1 MAIADMPEPVVIGPA
16 TLLQGDCLA
25 VMPTL
30 PDNSVHCCVTS
41 PPYFGL
47 RDYGHPDQIGL
58 EDSPDAYVT
67 KMVGV
72 FREVRRILRDDG
84 VLFLNVGDSYA
95 HRSTII
101 PQRYKIRDDVTYAE
115 KCHVAMEMFGMR
127 IDGDGTPGEG
137 VMQEV
142 LPEGS
147 EGSPIC
153 GKPGM
158 ARHRVKVE
166 LSTQQGNATCLNA
179 REAEAIKVDSNR
191 DAGREV
197 RLLWGSNAGV
207 LNGGSHQ
214 RRRCGTQEE
223 SNGKESSQQHEDLQ
237 GHHEP
242 GISEGQVPRSVLQ
255 LQLLNRVLGI
265 LSSHTYAANEIPNSV
280 RFAFAPIVAYKPKD
294 LIGIP
299 WMLAFA
305 LRADGWY
312 LRQDIIWAKPNPM
325 PESVTDRCTKS
336 HEYVFLLTKSAQYFW
351 DSDAMKEKS
360 NYPEGPGNLTHK
372 YQNADIYGAGNPQK
386 NLTKIGARETRNR
399 RSVWSIAS
407 QPYDGAHFAV
417 MPKKL
422 VEPCI
427 LAGCPVGGTVLDPF
441 NGAATVGI
449 VALEHGRQY
458 LGIELNPEYVRLSVG
473 RLTDATRQGQLF
485 SLPPIPRPAP
495 SPQQTTPF
503 GAPA

>member
-1 MAIADMPEPVVIGPA
+1 MLEPIIIGNA

-25 VMPTL
+25 VLATL

-67 KMVGV
+67 KMVSV
-72 FREVRRILRDDG
+72 FREVRRVLRDDG
-84 VLFLNVGDSYA
+84 TCWINIGDSYA
-95 HRSTII
+95 
-101 PQRYKIRDDVTYAE
+101 
-115 KCHVAMEMFGMR
+115 
-127 IDGDGTPGEG
+127 
-137 VMQEV
+137 
-142 LPEGS
+142 
-147 EGSPIC
+147 
-153 GKPGM
+153 
-158 ARHRVKVE
+158 
-166 LSTQQGNATCLNA
+166 
-179 REAEAIKVDSNR
+179 
-191 DAGREV
+191 
-197 RLLWGSNAGV
+197 
-207 LNGGSHQ
+207 NGGRKTRDQDDKLEH
-214 RRRCGTQEE
+214 RGMDCRP
-223 SNGKESSQQHEDLQ
+223 DD
-237 GHHEP
+237 P
-242 GISEGQVPRSVLQ
+242 AGI
-255 LQLLNRVLGI
+255 
-265 LSSHTYAANEIPNSV
+265 
-280 RFAFAPIVAYKPKD
+280 KPKD

-299 WMLAFA
+299 WLLAFA

-312 LRQDIIWAKPNPM
+312 LRQDIIWAKLNPM
-325 PESVTDRCTKS
+325 PESVTDRCTKA
-336 HEYVFLLTKSAQYFW
+336 HEYVFLLTKSPRYFW
-351 DSDAMKEKS
+351 DVTAMQEAGIKGAAGSLFYAGKTADHQLGRASTKPRKQNSTNDSFVPGASEHSGLHRIGSDRE
-360 NYPEGPGNLTHK
+360 P
-372 YQNADIYGAGNPQK
+372 
-386 NLTKIGARETRNR
+386 ETRNR

-458 LGIELNPEYVRLSVG
+458 LGIELNPEYVGLSVG

-495 SPQQTTPF
+495 SAQQVQLF
-503 GAPA
+503 EAA